1 MNLIVAVDENW
12 GIGKDNQLLCRIS
25 ADLKRFRAITTGHV
39 LVLGRKTLESFPN
52 GKPLPNRTHMVLTAN
67 KAYPAEGVTLCHS
80 LEELLRALAAYRE
93 EEIFVIGG
101 GSVYR
106 QLLPKCKKAY
116 ITKIYDTFPADT
128 FFPDLDKDAAWTLTQ
143 KGEVQE
149 ENGVKF
155 SFDIYEQKG

>member
-67 KAYPAEGVTLCHS
+67 KAYPAEGVTLCRGLWRRTGRKKFLS
-80 LEELLRALAAYRE
+80 SAVAVCIASSCQNAKKR
-93 EEIFVIGG
+93 I
-101 GSVYR
+101 
-106 QLLPKCKKAY
+106 LPKFM
-116 ITKIYDTFPADT
+116 IRSRQIR
-128 FFPDLDKDAAWTLTQ
+128 
-143 KGEVQE
+143 
-149 ENGVKF
+149 
-155 SFDIYEQKG
+155 SFRIWIRMLLGH